1 MLSVVVT
8 LITLCSVGVL
18 LCFKGKKM
26 FGLLTRFLY
35 KASVALLGG
44 GFKFITVFLIL
55 STSFVGASLLGTI
68 AIFLY
73 HNSNDLSN
81 YVYVDGFISTA
92 SHLTKYLTCTY
103 NMDNDVTQVIV
114 KLVIFIT
121 AVMTQLRDEKEVE
134 VKCQ

>member
-18 LCFKGKKM
+18 LCFKGKKI
-26 FGLLTRFLY
+26 FALLTKFLY
-35 KASVALLGG
+35 KASLALLGG
-44 GFKFITVFLIL
+44 GFRFITVFLIL

-81 YVYVDGFISTA
+81 YVYVDGFVSTA

-103 NMDNDVTQVIV
+103 NMNNDVTHVIV
-114 KLVIFIT
+114 KLVIFII
-121 AVMTQLRDEKEVE
+121 AVMNQFRNEKD
-134 VKCQ
+134 VKYQ